1 MGDQIA
7 WDQSQDLSQR
17 GLMRMRGNHRAM
29 DIAESQTLLLELGS
43 SEPTLQQCFKVI
55 ESTCLSQ
62 GITCQI
68 NGVDCSRKFQK
79 HLDLHYIPF
88 LKESVR
94 AMIIYGFVPWRLRR
108 LQSGDSVPEVLPA
121 GTFDWHTELGPTQRR
136 DARYGYF
143 GQGKR
148 KQPTGRD
155 DDTRLVVYRVQPTSG
170 DVREEDVNVYMYA
183 LPGLNV
189 AANSMLSATVPS
201 PLAHILTEYKNMRN
215 AQIRRSYADAWNTTA
230 HIISTFRPN
239 VQASDDPNK
248 YLMDFQDA
256 AEFAQPLFGRSVYPS
271 LHAHNWF
278 ERDMLIRRQLERP
291 STHRPQVYTLPR
303 DHEVIPQAM
312 LTPCEDLPFLRNKFQ
327 RDLTAVTG
335 VPFEMVIGREGG
347 SADTVKKT
355 MTSGRL
361 FSTNMHEY
369 CRHMQY
375 ILTDVYCR
383 VYKAPT
389 DSVEFTLTPMP
400 RLEVE
405 SVADFKILFD
415 IGALTPDMSLELSQ
429 VLLGRAAR
437 PYAKVRPGQGGG
449 GWGEGGDGSAQV
461 EGEEGSKAD
470 SKRQKDQ
477 RKEKGGLV
485 LGGKGGS
492 KESKGGSR
500 EDDKPEK

>member
-1 MGDQIA
+1 M
-7 WDQSQDLSQR
+7 QDLSSK
-17 GLMRMRGNHRAM
+17 GLMRIRTNHRAM
-29 DIAESQTLLLELGS
+29 DVAESQALLLELGS

-68 NGVDCSRKFQK
+68 NNVDCSPRFQK
-79 HLDLHYIPF
+79 HLDRHYVPF

-94 AMIIYGFVPWRLRR
+94 AMIVYGFVPWRVRR
-108 LQSGDSVPEVLPA
+108 LHSGDQVPEVLPA
-121 GTFDWHTELGPTQRR
+121 GTFDWHTEMGPTQQK

-143 GQGKR
+143 QQKR
-148 KQPTGRD
+148 RKLPRGHD

-170 DVREEDVNVYMYA
+170 DVHEDDVHIYMYT
-183 LPGLNV
+183 LPGLDV
-189 AANSMLSATVPS
+189 SANSMLSATVPS
-201 PLAHILTEYKNMRN
+201 PLSHILTDYKNLRN

-248 YLMDFQDA
+248 YLMDFQDTK
-256 AEFAQPLFGRSVYPS
+256 EFAQPLFGRAVYPS

-291 STHRPQVYTLPR
+291 STHIPQVYTMPR
-303 DHEVIPQAM
+303 DHEVVSQPM
-312 LTPCEDLPFLRNKFQ
+312 LTPCEDLQFLRNKFQ

-375 ILTDVYCR
+375 LITDVYCAI
-383 VYKAPT
+383 YKAKEENVT
-389 DSVEFTLTPMP
+389 FQLTPMP

-405 SVADFKILFD
+405 SVADFKVLFD

-429 VLLGRAAR
+429 VLLGRAAK
-437 PYAKVRPGQGGG
+437 PYAKVKPGQDEKKEGEKKGAAGRDDAKEGGG
-449 GWGEGGDGSAQV
+449 AE
-461 EGEEGSKAD
+461 
-470 SKRQKDQ
+470 
-477 RKEKGGLV
+477 
-485 LGGKGGS
+485 GKGDSILG
-492 KESKGGSR
+492 KRGG
-500 EDDKPEK
+500 EQDGGNPG